1 MADLQVGKKSSE
13 ILNRCK
19 DLLFSVFAY
28 PVGTVRIKG
37 NPLLQTNHLCKTT
50 VGHNDD
56 DDYDDDDV
64 DADAEVEAD
73 YDDEDEDVDVVRH
86 VLIWVFFSAFL

>member
-37 NPLLQTNHLCKTT
+37 NPLLQCKTT

-56 DDYDDDDV
+56 GDYDDDDV